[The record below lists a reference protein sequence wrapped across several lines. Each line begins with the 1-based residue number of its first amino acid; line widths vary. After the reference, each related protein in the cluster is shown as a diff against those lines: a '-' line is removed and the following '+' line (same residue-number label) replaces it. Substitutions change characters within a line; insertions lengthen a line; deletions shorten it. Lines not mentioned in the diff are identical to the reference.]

1 MFSLFQWLKN
11 KQLNRERI
19 LAFDL
24 LRGTFLLVII
34 TTHIAWS
41 PSYFFLVGGGGMLP
55 ASAAEGFFAI
65 SGILVGY
72 LYSGKI
78 LKETKKVF
86 KKIWK
91 RAALLWALATFFTFF
106 YTAWAVLDPTNPKY
120 ETVNSQGGLSF
131 LLNTLAL
138 RYAFGWADFLTRYA
152 MFMLVA
158 PFVVWLIAKGK
169 SWIVAIASFA
179 IWYFLRD
186 DVIFLPFSSWQLV
199 FMFGIIIGHYL
210 PQLEAWFYDLHK
222 DTQRKIFRGV
232 LMVGFWTYLSSIII
246 FIVAP
251 SLPAPEPIIAL
262 RDYLWQFLDKDTV
275 APARVAIGVAWFT
288 ALYML
293 YRRYE
298 KEISKKTHG
307 VLEVLG
313 RQSLFV
319 YCLHAFVLFTID
331 MYFSPPD
338 HSNKILNTI
347 VTFAV
352 VVLIYVITYYRGH
365 ITQYGKDLLKKR
377 STTQVP

>member
-1 MFSLFQWLKN
+1 MFWNFWKN
-11 KQLNRERI
+11 RRVNRERI

-41 PSYFFLVGGGGMLP
+41 PSYFYLIGGGGMLP

-120 ETVNSQGGLSF
+120 DTIYSQGGLKF
-131 LLNTLAL
+131 LYNTLSL

-169 SWIVAIASFA
+169 TWIVAIASFA
-179 IWYFLRD
+179 VWYFLRETPM
-186 DVIFLPFSSWQLV
+186 FLPFSSFQLV
-199 FMFGIIIGHYL
+199 FMFGIILGHYL
-210 PQLEAWFYDLHK
+210 PQIEVWFYDIK
-222 DTQRKIFRGV
+222 KQTQRRLFRGV
-232 LMVGFWTYLSSIII
+232 VMAAFWTYAFSIII
-246 FIVAP
+246 FIVSP
-251 SLPAPEPIIAL
+251 SLPAPQPIL
-262 RDYLWQFLDKDTV
+262 DLHGYLLQFLDKDTL
-275 APARVAIGVAWFT
+275 APARVAIGTLWFF

-293 YRRYE
+293 FRRYE
-298 KEISKKTHG
+298 KEISQNTHG

-331 MYFSPPD
+331 MYLRPPD
-338 HSNKILNTI
+338 QSNKILNTI
-347 VTFAV
+347 VTAAV
-352 VVLIYVITYYRGH
+352 LILIYVLTYYRGH
-365 ITQYGKDLLKKR
+365 ITKYGKELLKKR